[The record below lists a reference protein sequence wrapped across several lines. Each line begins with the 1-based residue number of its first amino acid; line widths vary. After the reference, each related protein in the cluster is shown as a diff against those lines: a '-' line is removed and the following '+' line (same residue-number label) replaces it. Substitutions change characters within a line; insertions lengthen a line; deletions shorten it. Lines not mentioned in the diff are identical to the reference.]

1 MKLKLICSNQAIE
14 KYLRGATLSKLNQFH
29 ARQACSPPP
38 IVNTVFKKTII
49 LHANN
54 SIQKLG
60 NILMTTLKPVSTI
73 PQKVQTVKPQLQ
85 FGCQIHQET
94 GSDLTAVQIT
104 TKY

>member
-1 MKLKLICSNQAIE
+1 
-14 KYLRGATLSKLNQFH
+14 
-29 ARQACSPPP
+29 
-38 IVNTVFKKTII
+38 
-49 LHANN
+49 
-54 SIQKLG
+54 
-60 NILMTTLKPVSTI
+60 MTTLKPVSTI

>member
-1 MKLKLICSNQAIE
+1 MFCTAYSEHSFK
-14 KYLRGATLSKLNQFH
+14 
-29 ARQACSPPP
+29 
-38 IVNTVFKKTII
+38 NTI

-54 SIQKLG
+54 AIQKSA
-60 NILMTTLKPVSTI
+60 NILMSLLKPVSTI

-85 FGCQIHQET
+85 FGCQIHPET